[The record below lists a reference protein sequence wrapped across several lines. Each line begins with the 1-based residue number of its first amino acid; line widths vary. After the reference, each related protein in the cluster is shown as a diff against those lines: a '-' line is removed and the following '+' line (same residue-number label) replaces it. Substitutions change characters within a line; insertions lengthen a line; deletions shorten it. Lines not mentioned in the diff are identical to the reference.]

1 MQRSSALETILT
13 RIVKLSR
20 NCLEKNSKTPPSY
33 SEHAKSATTD
43 IANQL
48 DNDGEPRGEGSVPL
62 LKGAPGSCTVSIAEA
77 SSTAG
82 TDVTAATHHQP
93 HAIITNAV
101 QVETIV

>member
-1 MQRSSALETILT
+1 MQRNSSLEK
-13 RIVKLSR
+13 RIVNLSR

-33 SEHAKSATTD
+33 SEHANSKSATTD

-48 DNDGEPRGEGSVPL
+48 DNDGESRGEGSVPL
-62 LKGAPGSCTVSIAEA
+62 LKGAPGSATVFIAEA

-82 TDVTAATHHQP
+82 TDVTAAAHHQP
-93 HAIITNAV
+93 HAIITNPV

>member
-1 MQRSSALETILT
+1 MQRNSSLEK

-33 SEHAKSATTD
+33 SEHANSKSATT
-43 IANQL
+43 ANQL
-48 DNDGEPRGEGSVPL
+48 DNDGESRGEGSVPL
-62 LKGAPGSCTVSIAEA
+62 LKGAPGSATVSIAEA

-82 TDVTAATHHQP
+82 TDVTAAAHHQP
-93 HAIITNAV
+93 HAIITNPV